1 MANKRKEQ
9 THEDR
14 RSSESGMP
22 SKPAMLVEDVR
33 EAQTLAMKEDRMREQ
48 QRRKGGRG

>member
-1 MANKRKEQ
+1 MAKQRKEQ

-14 RSSESGMP
+14 RSSDSGMP
-22 SKPAMLVEDVR
+22 NKPAMLVEDVR
-33 EAQTLAMKEDRMREQ
+33 EAQKMAMQEDRMREQ